1 MSVADRITSRRCSA
15 LERGLGQSTSLT
27 DPLER
32 RRRQAQYGSCPR
44 SASASPLART
54 TTSSSATT
62 SCRRAGTAAG
72 GHSEL
77 TSLRWKASIV
87 HHARQR
93 RRTPRLGPRPAPP
106 RGSGTRQ
113 ARHLSRHR
121 NPRSPRSTPSPTR
134 REASAF
140 WPQPPEPGTAR
151 RGPVVPARLRRRSRA
166 VSGWPAGRD
175 ARLVRRTCSF
185 RSGLRATVRRSR
197 ALVTADGAQGRMLA
211 RRRREAREHR
221 CRCGRALFAHCDR
234 LQAAGAPPSAP
245 MQLAT
250 RTTPPTVPDRRRCS
264 TVLTP
269 SGVVRPRC
277 VPGQPRGRRS
287 PCRWPTVA
295 HSVCTFELHRL
306 RHHVRPERP
315 AER

>member
-1 MSVADRITSRRCSA
+1 MLCAGTGTRPVDFADRSPRTAAPSSSIRSHV
-15 LERGLGQSTSLT
+15 
-27 DPLER
+27 
-32 RRRQAQYGSCPR
+32 PR

-113 ARHLSRHR
+113 AGHLSRHR
-121 NPRSPRSTPSPTR
+121 NPRSPRSTPSRTR

-151 RGPVVPARLRRRSRA
+151 RGPVVTARLRRRSRA

-185 RSGLRATVRRSR
+185 RNGLHATVRRSR
-197 ALVTADGAQGRMLA
+197 ALVTADGAQGRML

-221 CRCGRALFAHCDR
+221 CRCGRALFAQRDR
-234 LQAAGAPPSAP
+234 LQAAGVPLSVP

-250 RTTPPTVPDRRRCS
+250 RTPPPTVLPRRRRA
-264 TVLTP
+264 L
-269 SGVVRPRC
+269 
-277 VPGQPRGRRS
+277 RRS
-287 PCRWPTVA
+287 
-295 HSVCTFELHRL
+295 RL
-306 RHHVRPERP
+306 DS
-315 AER
+315 